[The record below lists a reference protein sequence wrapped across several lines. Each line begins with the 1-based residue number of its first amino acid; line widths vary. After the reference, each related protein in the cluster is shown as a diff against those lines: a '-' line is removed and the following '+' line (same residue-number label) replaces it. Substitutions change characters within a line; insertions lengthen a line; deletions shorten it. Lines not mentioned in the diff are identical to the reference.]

1 MKALIS
7 SHSNSLASSSVVVH
21 THVLNG
27 LIAYSLALMNHLL
40 FQTNVALCR
49 QHAGFQTVSSDPVTE
64 VPTTQDTFYRVPKKP
79 SILRERW
86 LEAIGRTED
95 TIVNQVHGH
104 LSHDMILV
112 LI

>member
-64 VPTTQDTFYRVPKKP
+64 VPTTQDTFTEF
-79 SILRERW
+79 LRNQ
-86 LEAIGRTED
+86 AYY
-95 TIVNQVHGH
+95 VNVGWRP
-104 LSHDMILV
+104 LGALRIP
-112 LI
+112 